1 MHIIEQGPEQVLANI
16 LMLIESL
23 EKVIEKAKGAALI
36 GILDD
41 IG

>member
-1 MHIIEQGPEQVLANI
+1 MHIIEQGPDQVLPNI
-16 LMLIESL
+16 FLIIESF